1 MAIPQPIIILDN
13 HTLPTNF
20 LYPILGDN
28 IIEETESFPTKPL
41 LQSEN
46 NECGEKVDTSI
57 SSHPST
63 TEESFSSQEEA
74 ESKTSSSRRKLRMP
88 KKNAHLVSRMSP
100 GQRRKS
106 KRKLGPDA
114 NISPNSLDKLA
125 LNAVDKENEK
135 SGAIFN
141 IPTIGQQNLETNSV
155 ALNKK
160 IAERKSRST
169 SSSNLA
175 YSPVTNVTRA
185 GKKKIAT
192 KEELT
197 KIIPLPFESSIEG
210 SENSSSVLK
219 DVSAKYSGIRTSLS
233 SPCSSKNEAS
243 SLKESTVTERGGSNE
258 MKVCVEKLSPQ
269 NEEISSKSPVKV
281 IKESPLRIVPI
292 IDSNERSPVA
302 RKINFDRHN
311 KKNIEKANSTDIGTQ
326 NAQTLTNA
334 SRKRRSSTVTGNAS
348 KKLKSLTSTTINES
362 TFSEKDVDISK
373 SSGSETKRSKR
384 IARKA
389 KQKTE
394 ILSDHSIE
402 SDSSNL
408 TIGNVS
414 LALNQS
420 ESKYTISGDKGDKQP
435 VQKMRLNKYGESP
448 LHVAVKRGDLDKV
461 RSLLLEGA
469 DVNSKDHAGWRPIH
483 EAMREGDNA
492 LNIIRLLVEHNAN
505 INALSDS
512 GSTALHD
519 AAAYM
524 SEEIIE
530 YLINSGANP
539 AIENLDGKT
548 PLHIAKMPQYARTKQ
563 ILQLLTLTPCNA
575 ISSCGISKFFCPKPT
590 SYSHTEHTPSPNE
603 IIPDEKYSNMQ
614 VCIDQ
619 DSEKN
624 YEKQVKEAKNLA
636 SSEHNE
642 IAKII
647 EEGPIIK
654 DKETS
659 ILVRSIEDAKK
670 DTLTNHDEMP
680 CENGIDS
687 SNCNSPSLIKV
698 DDFQTSTRSPSITN
712 TSSNIVMNSDLK
724 ADEKFITN
732 EVKIITKTTELHSL
746 SNTHSDALQEN
757 TANQDNSD
765 EMIHQDINESKLTA
779 SSPKVIN
786 GTNEIVLKRNER
798 RQSMPSPYG
807 PGSRGAK
814 LLLMANK
821 KSKLANNLSLPA
833 GNSNLNNSFT
843 EFNNSTST
851 ANDESKHETGI
862 DNTSVPSL
870 SKFVLMSPRIE
881 SRKGLTSP
889 LPSSSHAQEKVN
901 FHTK

>member
-1 MAIPQPIIILDN
+1 
-13 HTLPTNF
+13 
-20 LYPILGDN
+20 
-28 IIEETESFPTKPL
+28 
-41 LQSEN
+41 
-46 NECGEKVDTSI
+46 
-57 SSHPST
+57 
-63 TEESFSSQEEA
+63 
-74 ESKTSSSRRKLRMP
+74 MP
-88 KKNAHLVSRMSP
+88 KKNAHLASRMSP

-106 KRKLGPDA
+106 KRKSGPEPDV
-114 NISPNSLDKLA
+114 SPNSLDKLA

-135 SGAIFN
+135 SGGIFN

-155 ALNKK
+155 ALSKK
-160 IAERKSRST
+160 IVERKSRSK
-169 SSSNLA
+169 SSSSSA

-185 GKKKIAT
+185 GKKRIAT
-192 KEELT
+192 KDELT
-197 KIIPLPFESSIEG
+197 KIIPLPFESSIAG
-210 SENSSSVLK
+210 SENSGSVLK
-219 DVSAKYSGIRTSLS
+219 DINAKYDGIRTSFS
-233 SPCSSKNEAS
+233 SPCRSKNETS
-243 SLKESTVTERGGSNE
+243 ELKVSTVTELVESNE
-258 MKVCVEKLSPQ
+258 MKVCVERLSPQ

-281 IKESPLRIVPI
+281 IKESPLRIVPV

-311 KKNIEKANSTDIGTQ
+311 RKNLEKADSTDIGAQ
-326 NAQTLTNA
+326 NAPTLTNA
-334 SRKRRSSTVTGNAS
+334 SRKRRISTITGNAS
-348 KKLKSLTSTTINES
+348 KKLKSLTSTAINET
-362 TFSEKDVDISK
+362 TFSDKDVDISR

-420 ESKYTISGDKGDKQP
+420 ESKCISDDKGDKQP

-530 YLINSGANP
+530 YLIKSGADP

-563 ILQLLTLTPCNA
+563 ILQLLTLTSCNA
-575 ISSCGISKFFCPKPT
+575 ISSCGISKFYCPKPT
-590 SYSHTEHTPSPNE
+590 SYSDTENTPSPKK
-603 IIPDEKYSNMQ
+603 IITDEKRSNMQ
-614 VCIDQ
+614 ICTDQ

-624 YEKQVKEAKNLA
+624 YETRVKEAKNLA
-636 SSEHNE
+636 TSEHNE
-642 IAKII
+642 ISKIT
-647 EEGPIIK
+647 EEGPVIK
-654 DKETS
+654 NKETS
-659 ILVRSIEDAKK
+659 ILVRSIEDAKQ
-670 DTLTNHDEMP
+670 DSLTTDGEMLSD
-680 CENGIDS
+680 NGIDS

-698 DDFQTSTRSPSITN
+698 DDIQTSNRSHSITN
-712 TSSNIVMNSDLK
+712 TSSNIVMNGELK
-724 ADEKFITN
+724 AVEKFITN
-732 EVKIITKTTELHSL
+732 EVKTIAKITESPSL
-746 SNTHSDALQEN
+746 SNTHSDALQEK
-757 TANQDNSD
+757 TANQDNGD
-765 EMIHQDINESKLTA
+765 EMSYPEINESRLTA
-779 SSPKVIN
+779 STPKVIN
-786 GTNEIVLKRNER
+786 GTNEIVSKRNER

-851 ANDESKHETGI
+851 ANDESRHETGI
-862 DNTSVPSL
+862 ENISVPSL

-901 FHTK
+901 FYEK

>member
-1 MAIPQPIIILDN
+1 
-13 HTLPTNF
+13 
-20 LYPILGDN
+20 
-28 IIEETESFPTKPL
+28 
-41 LQSEN
+41 
-46 NECGEKVDTSI
+46 
-57 SSHPST
+57 
-63 TEESFSSQEEA
+63 
-74 ESKTSSSRRKLRMP
+74 MP
-88 KKNAHLVSRMSP
+88 KKNAHLASRMSP

-106 KRKLGPDA
+106 KRKSGPEPDV
-114 NISPNSLDKLA
+114 SPNSLDKLA

-135 SGAIFN
+135 SGGIFN

-155 ALNKK
+155 ALSKK
-160 IAERKSRST
+160 IVERKSRSK
-169 SSSNLA
+169 SSSSSA

-185 GKKKIAT
+185 GKKRIAT
-192 KEELT
+192 KDELT
-197 KIIPLPFESSIEG
+197 KIIPLPFESSIAG
-210 SENSSSVLK
+210 SENSGSVLK
-219 DVSAKYSGIRTSLS
+219 DINAKYDGIRTSFS
-233 SPCSSKNEAS
+233 SPCRSKNETS
-243 SLKESTVTERGGSNE
+243 ELKVSTVTELVESNE
-258 MKVCVEKLSPQ
+258 MKVCVERLSPQ

-281 IKESPLRIVPI
+281 IKESPLRIVPV

-311 KKNIEKANSTDIGTQ
+311 RKNLEKVDSTDIGAQ
-326 NAQTLTNA
+326 NAPTLTNA
-334 SRKRRSSTVTGNAS
+334 SRKRRISTITGNAS
-348 KKLKSLTSTTINES
+348 KKLKSLTSTAINET
-362 TFSEKDVDISK
+362 TFSDKDVDISR

-420 ESKYTISGDKGDKQP
+420 ESKCISDDKGDKQP

-530 YLINSGANP
+530 YLIKSGADP

-563 ILQLLTLTPCNA
+563 ILQLLTLTSCNA
-575 ISSCGISKFFCPKPT
+575 ISSCGISKFYCPKPT
-590 SYSHTEHTPSPNE
+590 SYSDTENTPSPKK
-603 IIPDEKYSNMQ
+603 IITDEKRSNLQ
-614 VCIDQ
+614 ICTDQ

-624 YEKQVKEAKNLA
+624 YEAKNIA
-636 SSEHNE
+636 TSEHNE
-642 IAKII
+642 IPKII
-647 EEGPIIK
+647 EEGPVIK
-654 DKETS
+654 DTETS
-659 ILVRSIEDAKK
+659 ILVRSIEDAKQ
-670 DTLTNHDEMP
+670 DSLTTDGEMLSD
-680 CENGIDS
+680 NGIDS

-698 DDFQTSTRSPSITN
+698 DDIQTTNRSHSITN
-712 TSSNIVMNSDLK
+712 TSSNKVMNVELK
-724 ADEKFITN
+724 AVEKFITN
-732 EVKIITKTTELHSL
+732 EVKTIAKITESPSL
-746 SNTHSDALQEN
+746 SNTHSDALQEK
-757 TANQDNSD
+757 TANQDNGD
-765 EMIHQDINESKLTA
+765 EMSYQEINESRLTA
-779 SSPKVIN
+779 STPKVIN
-786 GTNEIVLKRNER
+786 GTNEIVSKRNER

-821 KSKLANNLSLPA
+821 KSKLANNISLPA

-851 ANDESKHETGI
+851 ANDESRHETGI
-862 DNTSVPSL
+862 ENISVPSL

-901 FHTK
+901 FYEK

>member
-1 MAIPQPIIILDN
+1 
-13 HTLPTNF
+13 
-20 LYPILGDN
+20 
-28 IIEETESFPTKPL
+28 
-41 LQSEN
+41 
-46 NECGEKVDTSI
+46 
-57 SSHPST
+57 
-63 TEESFSSQEEA
+63 
-74 ESKTSSSRRKLRMP
+74 MP
-88 KKNAHLVSRMSP
+88 KKNAHLASRMSP

-106 KRKLGPDA
+106 KRKSGPEPDV
-114 NISPNSLDKLA
+114 SPNSLDKLA

-135 SGAIFN
+135 SGGIFN

-155 ALNKK
+155 ALRKK
-160 IAERKSRST
+160 IVERKSRSK
-169 SSSNLA
+169 SSSSSA

-185 GKKKIAT
+185 GKKRIAT
-192 KEELT
+192 KDELT
-197 KIIPLPFESSIEG
+197 KIIPLPFESSIAG
-210 SENSSSVLK
+210 SENSGSVLK
-219 DVSAKYSGIRTSLS
+219 DINAKYDGIRTSFS
-233 SPCSSKNEAS
+233 SPCRSKNEAS
-243 SLKESTVTERGGSNE
+243 VLKVSTVTDLVESNE
-258 MKVCVEKLSPQ
+258 MKVCVERLSPQ

-281 IKESPLRIVPI
+281 IKESPLRIVPV

-311 KKNIEKANSTDIGTQ
+311 RKNLEKADSTDIGAQ
-326 NAQTLTNA
+326 NAPTLTNA
-334 SRKRRSSTVTGNAS
+334 SRKRRISTITGNAS
-348 KKLKSLTSTTINES
+348 KKLKSLTSTTINET
-362 TFSEKDVDISK
+362 TFSDKDADISR

-420 ESKYTISGDKGDKQP
+420 ESKCISDDKGDKQP

-530 YLINSGANP
+530 YLIKSGADP

-575 ISSCGISKFFCPKPT
+575 ISSCGISKFYCPKPT
-590 SYSHTEHTPSPNE
+590 SYSDTENTPSPKK
-603 IIPDEKYSNMQ
+603 IITDEKRSNLQ
-614 VCIDQ
+614 ICTDQ

-624 YEKQVKEAKNLA
+624 YEAKNIA
-636 SSEHNE
+636 TSEHNE
-642 IAKII
+642 ISKII
-647 EEGPIIK
+647 EEGPVIK

-659 ILVRSIEDAKK
+659 ILVRSIEDAKQ
-670 DTLTNHDEMP
+670 DSLTTDGEMLSD
-680 CENGIDS
+680 NGIDS

-698 DDFQTSTRSPSITN
+698 DDIQTSNRSHSITN
-712 TSSNIVMNSDLK
+712 TSSNIVMNGELK
-724 ADEKFITN
+724 AVEKFITN
-732 EVKIITKTTELHSL
+732 EVKTIAKITESPSL
-746 SNTHSDALQEN
+746 SNTHSDALQEK
-757 TANQDNSD
+757 TANQDNGD
-765 EMIHQDINESKLTA
+765 EMSYQEINESRLTA
-779 SSPKVIN
+779 STPKVIN
-786 GTNEIVLKRNER
+786 GTNEIVSKRNER

-821 KSKLANNLSLPA
+821 KSKLANNISLPA

-851 ANDESKHETGI
+851 ANDESRHETGI
-862 DNTSVPSL
+862 ENISVPSL

-901 FHTK
+901 FY

>member
-1 MAIPQPIIILDN
+1 
-13 HTLPTNF
+13 
-20 LYPILGDN
+20 
-28 IIEETESFPTKPL
+28 
-41 LQSEN
+41 
-46 NECGEKVDTSI
+46 
-57 SSHPST
+57 
-63 TEESFSSQEEA
+63 
-74 ESKTSSSRRKLRMP
+74 MP
-88 KKNAHLVSRMSP
+88 KKNAHLASRMSP

-106 KRKLGPDA
+106 KRKSGPEPDV
-114 NISPNSLDKLA
+114 SPNSLDKLA

-135 SGAIFN
+135 SGGIFN

-155 ALNKK
+155 ALSKK
-160 IAERKSRST
+160 IVERKSRSK
-169 SSSNLA
+169 SSSSSA

-185 GKKKIAT
+185 GKKRIAT
-192 KEELT
+192 KDELT
-197 KIIPLPFESSIEG
+197 KIIPLPFESSIAG
-210 SENSSSVLK
+210 SENSGSVLK
-219 DVSAKYSGIRTSLS
+219 DINAKYDGIRTSFS
-233 SPCSSKNEAS
+233 SPCRSKNETS
-243 SLKESTVTERGGSNE
+243 ELKVSTVTELVESNE
-258 MKVCVEKLSPQ
+258 MKVCVERLSPQ

-281 IKESPLRIVPI
+281 IKESPLRIVPV

-311 KKNIEKANSTDIGTQ
+311 RKNLEKADSTDIGAQ
-326 NAQTLTNA
+326 NAPTLTNA
-334 SRKRRSSTVTGNAS
+334 SRKRRISTITGNAS
-348 KKLKSLTSTTINES
+348 KKLKSLTSTAINET
-362 TFSEKDVDISK
+362 TFSDKDVDISR

-420 ESKYTISGDKGDKQP
+420 ESKCISDDKGDKQP

-530 YLINSGANP
+530 YLIKSGADP

-563 ILQLLTLTPCNA
+563 ILQLLTLTSCNA
-575 ISSCGISKFFCPKPT
+575 ISSCGISKFYCPKPT
-590 SYSHTEHTPSPNE
+590 SYSDTENTPSPKK
-603 IIPDEKYSNMQ
+603 IITDEKRSNLQ
-614 VCIDQ
+614 ICTDQ

-624 YEKQVKEAKNLA
+624 YEAKNIA
-636 SSEHNE
+636 TSEHNE
-642 IAKII
+642 IPKII
-647 EEGPIIK
+647 EEGPVIK

-659 ILVRSIEDAKK
+659 ILVRSIEDAKQ
-670 DTLTNHDEMP
+670 DSLTTDGEMLSD
-680 CENGIDS
+680 NGIDS

-698 DDFQTSTRSPSITN
+698 DDIQTSNRSHSITN
-712 TSSNIVMNSDLK
+712 TSSNKVMNVELK
-724 ADEKFITN
+724 AVEKFITN
-732 EVKIITKTTELHSL
+732 EVKTIAKITESPSL
-746 SNTHSDALQEN
+746 SNTHSDALQEK
-757 TANQDNSD
+757 TANQDNGD
-765 EMIHQDINESKLTA
+765 EMSYQEINESRLTA
-779 SSPKVIN
+779 STPKVIN
-786 GTNEIVLKRNER
+786 GTNEIVSKRNER

-851 ANDESKHETGI
+851 ANDESRHETGI
-862 DNTSVPSL
+862 ENISVPSL

-901 FHTK
+901 FYEK

>member
-1 MAIPQPIIILDN
+1 
-13 HTLPTNF
+13 
-20 LYPILGDN
+20 
-28 IIEETESFPTKPL
+28 
-41 LQSEN
+41 
-46 NECGEKVDTSI
+46 
-57 SSHPST
+57 
-63 TEESFSSQEEA
+63 
-74 ESKTSSSRRKLRMP
+74 MP
-88 KKNAHLVSRMSP
+88 KKNAHLASRMSP

-106 KRKLGPDA
+106 KRKSGPEPDV
-114 NISPNSLDKLA
+114 SPNSLDKLA

-135 SGAIFN
+135 SGGIFN

-155 ALNKK
+155 ALSKK
-160 IAERKSRST
+160 IVERKSRSK
-169 SSSNLA
+169 SSSSSA

-185 GKKKIAT
+185 GKKRIAT
-192 KEELT
+192 KDELT
-197 KIIPLPFESSIEG
+197 KIIPLPFESSIAG
-210 SENSSSVLK
+210 SENSGSVLK
-219 DVSAKYSGIRTSLS
+219 DINAKYDGIRTSFS
-233 SPCSSKNEAS
+233 SPCRSKNETS
-243 SLKESTVTERGGSNE
+243 ELKVSTVTELVESNE
-258 MKVCVEKLSPQ
+258 MKVCVERLSPQ

-281 IKESPLRIVPI
+281 IKESPLRIVPV

-311 KKNIEKANSTDIGTQ
+311 RKNLEKADSTDISAQ
-326 NAQTLTNA
+326 NAPTLTNA
-334 SRKRRSSTVTGNAS
+334 SRKRRISTITGNAS
-348 KKLKSLTSTTINES
+348 KKLKSLTSTAINET
-362 TFSEKDVDISK
+362 TFSDKDVDISR

-420 ESKYTISGDKGDKQP
+420 ESKCISDDKGDKQP

-530 YLINSGANP
+530 YLIKSGADP

-563 ILQLLTLTPCNA
+563 ILQLLTLTSCNA
-575 ISSCGISKFFCPKPT
+575 ISSCGISKFYCPKPT
-590 SYSHTEHTPSPNE
+590 SYSDTENTPSPKK
-603 IIPDEKYSNMQ
+603 IITDEKRSNLQ
-614 VCIDQ
+614 ICTDQ

-624 YEKQVKEAKNLA
+624 YEAKNIA
-636 SSEHNE
+636 TSEHNE
-642 IAKII
+642 IPKII
-647 EEGPIIK
+647 EEGPVIK

-659 ILVRSIEDAKK
+659 ILVRSIEDAKQ
-670 DTLTNHDEMP
+670 DSLTTDGEMLSD
-680 CENGIDS
+680 NGIDS

-698 DDFQTSTRSPSITN
+698 DDTQTSNRSHSITN
-712 TSSNIVMNSDLK
+712 TSSNKVMNVELK
-724 ADEKFITN
+724 AVEKFITN
-732 EVKIITKTTELHSL
+732 EVKTIAKITESPSL
-746 SNTHSDALQEN
+746 SNTHSDALQEK
-757 TANQDNSD
+757 TANQDNGD
-765 EMIHQDINESKLTA
+765 EMSYQEINESKLNA
-779 SSPKVIN
+779 STPKVHN
-786 GTNEIVLKRNER
+786 GTNEIVSKRNER

-821 KSKLANNLSLPA
+821 KSRLANNLSLPA

-851 ANDESKHETGI
+851 ANDESRHETGI
-862 DNTSVPSL
+862 ENISVPSL

-901 FHTK
+901 FYEK

>member
-1 MAIPQPIIILDN
+1 
-13 HTLPTNF
+13 
-20 LYPILGDN
+20 
-28 IIEETESFPTKPL
+28 
-41 LQSEN
+41 
-46 NECGEKVDTSI
+46 
-57 SSHPST
+57 
-63 TEESFSSQEEA
+63 
-74 ESKTSSSRRKLRMP
+74 MP
-88 KKNAHLVSRMSP
+88 KKNAHLASRMSP

-106 KRKLGPDA
+106 KRKSGPEPDV
-114 NISPNSLDKLA
+114 SPNSLDKLA

-135 SGAIFN
+135 SGGIFN

-155 ALNKK
+155 ALSKK
-160 IAERKSRST
+160 IVERKSRSK
-169 SSSNLA
+169 SSSSSA

-185 GKKKIAT
+185 GKKRIAT
-192 KEELT
+192 KDELT
-197 KIIPLPFESSIEG
+197 KIIPLPFESSIAG
-210 SENSSSVLK
+210 SENSGSVLK
-219 DVSAKYSGIRTSLS
+219 DINAKYDGIRTSFS
-233 SPCSSKNEAS
+233 SPCRSKNETS
-243 SLKESTVTERGGSNE
+243 ELKVSTVTELVESNE
-258 MKVCVEKLSPQ
+258 MKVCVERLSPQ

-281 IKESPLRIVPI
+281 IKESPLRIVPV
-292 IDSNERSPVA
+292 IDINERSPVA

-311 KKNIEKANSTDIGTQ
+311 RKNLEKADSTDIGVQ
-326 NAQTLTNA
+326 DAPTLTNA
-334 SRKRRSSTVTGNAS
+334 SRKRRISTITGNAS
-348 KKLKSLTSTTINES
+348 KKLKSLTSTAINET
-362 TFSEKDVDISK
+362 TFSDKDVDISR

-420 ESKYTISGDKGDKQP
+420 ESKCISDDKGDKQP

-461 RSLLLEGA
+461 KSLLLEGA

-530 YLINSGANP
+530 YLIKSGADP

-563 ILQLLTLTPCNA
+563 ILQLLTLTSCNA
-575 ISSCGISKFFCPKPT
+575 ISSCGISKFYCPKPT
-590 SYSHTEHTPSPNE
+590 SYSDTENTPSPKK
-603 IIPDEKYSNMQ
+603 IITDEKRSNLQ
-614 VCIDQ
+614 ICTDQ

-624 YEKQVKEAKNLA
+624 YEAKNIA
-636 SSEHNE
+636 TSEHNE
-642 IAKII
+642 IPKII
-647 EEGPIIK
+647 EEGPVIK

-659 ILVRSIEDAKK
+659 ILVRSIEDAKQ
-670 DTLTNHDEMP
+670 DSLTTDGEMLSD
-680 CENGIDS
+680 NGIDS

-698 DDFQTSTRSPSITN
+698 DDIQTSNRSHSITN
-712 TSSNIVMNSDLK
+712 TSSNKVMNVELK
-724 ADEKFITN
+724 AVEKFITN
-732 EVKIITKTTELHSL
+732 EVKTIAKITESPSL
-746 SNTHSDALQEN
+746 SNTHSDAFQEK
-757 TANQDNSD
+757 TANQDNGD
-765 EMIHQDINESKLTA
+765 EMSYQEINESRLTA
-779 SSPKVIN
+779 STPKVIN
-786 GTNEIVLKRNER
+786 GTNEIVSKRNER

-851 ANDESKHETGI
+851 ANDESRHETGI
-862 DNTSVPSL
+862 ENISVPSL

-901 FHTK
+901 FY

>member
-1 MAIPQPIIILDN
+1 
-13 HTLPTNF
+13 
-20 LYPILGDN
+20 
-28 IIEETESFPTKPL
+28 
-41 LQSEN
+41 
-46 NECGEKVDTSI
+46 
-57 SSHPST
+57 
-63 TEESFSSQEEA
+63 
-74 ESKTSSSRRKLRMP
+74 MP
-88 KKNAHLVSRMSP
+88 KKNAHLASRMSP

-106 KRKLGPDA
+106 KRKSGPEPDV
-114 NISPNSLDKLA
+114 SPNSLDKLA

-135 SGAIFN
+135 SGGIFN

-155 ALNKK
+155 ALSKK
-160 IAERKSRST
+160 IVERKSRSK
-169 SSSNLA
+169 SSSSSA

-185 GKKKIAT
+185 GKKRIAT
-192 KEELT
+192 KDELT
-197 KIIPLPFESSIEG
+197 KIIPLPFESSIAG
-210 SENSSSVLK
+210 SENSGSVLK
-219 DVSAKYSGIRTSLS
+219 DINAKYDGIRTSFS
-233 SPCSSKNEAS
+233 SPCRSKNETS
-243 SLKESTVTERGGSNE
+243 ELKVSTVTELVESNE
-258 MKVCVEKLSPQ
+258 MKVCVERLSPQ

-281 IKESPLRIVPI
+281 IKESPLRIVPV

-311 KKNIEKANSTDIGTQ
+311 RKNLEKADSTDIGAQ
-326 NAQTLTNA
+326 NAPTLTNA
-334 SRKRRSSTVTGNAS
+334 SRKRRISTITGNAS
-348 KKLKSLTSTTINES
+348 KKLKSLTSTAINET
-362 TFSEKDVDISK
+362 TFSDKDVDISR

-420 ESKYTISGDKGDKQP
+420 ESKCISDDKGDKQP

-530 YLINSGANP
+530 YLIKSGADP

-563 ILQLLTLTPCNA
+563 ILQLLTLTSCNA
-575 ISSCGISKFFCPKPT
+575 ISSCGISKFYCPKPT
-590 SYSHTEHTPSPNE
+590 SYSDTENTPSPKK
-603 IIPDEKYSNMQ
+603 IITDEKRSNLQ
-614 VCIDQ
+614 ICTDQ

-624 YEKQVKEAKNLA
+624 YEAKNIA
-636 SSEHNE
+636 TSEHNE
-642 IAKII
+642 IPKII
-647 EEGPIIK
+647 EEGPVIK

-659 ILVRSIEDAKK
+659 ILVRSIEDAKQ
-670 DTLTNHDEMP
+670 DSLTTDGEMLSD
-680 CENGIDS
+680 NGIDS

-698 DDFQTSTRSPSITN
+698 DDIQTSNRSHSITN
-712 TSSNIVMNSDLK
+712 TSSNKVMSVELK
-724 ADEKFITN
+724 AVEKFITN
-732 EVKIITKTTELHSL
+732 EVKTIAKITESPSL
-746 SNTHSDALQEN
+746 SNTHSDALQEK
-757 TANQDNSD
+757 TANQDNGD
-765 EMIHQDINESKLTA
+765 EMSYQEINESRLTA
-779 SSPKVIN
+779 STPKVIN
-786 GTNEIVLKRNER
+786 GTNEIVSKRNER

-851 ANDESKHETGI
+851 ANDESRHETGI
-862 DNTSVPSL
+862 ENISVPSL

-901 FHTK
+901 FYEK

>member
-1 MAIPQPIIILDN
+1 
-13 HTLPTNF
+13 
-20 LYPILGDN
+20 
-28 IIEETESFPTKPL
+28 
-41 LQSEN
+41 
-46 NECGEKVDTSI
+46 
-57 SSHPST
+57 
-63 TEESFSSQEEA
+63 
-74 ESKTSSSRRKLRMP
+74 MP
-88 KKNAHLVSRMSP
+88 KKNAHLASRMSP

-106 KRKLGPDA
+106 KRKSGPEPDV
-114 NISPNSLDKLA
+114 SPNSLDKLA

-135 SGAIFN
+135 SGGIFN

-155 ALNKK
+155 ALRKK
-160 IAERKSRST
+160 IVERKSRSK
-169 SSSNLA
+169 SSSSSA

-185 GKKKIAT
+185 GKKRIAT
-192 KEELT
+192 KDELT
-197 KIIPLPFESSIEG
+197 KIIPLPFESSIAG
-210 SENSSSVLK
+210 SETSGSVLK
-219 DVSAKYSGIRTSLS
+219 DINAKYDGIRTSFS
-233 SPCSSKNEAS
+233 SPCRSKNEAS
-243 SLKESTVTERGGSNE
+243 VLKVSTVTELVESNE
-258 MKVCVEKLSPQ
+258 MKVCVERLSPQ

-281 IKESPLRIVPI
+281 IKESPLRIVPV
-292 IDSNERSPVA
+292 IDINERSPVA
-302 RKINFDRHN
+302 RKINFDHHN
-311 KKNIEKANSTDIGTQ
+311 RKNLEKADSTDIGAQ
-326 NAQTLTNA
+326 NAPTLTNA
-334 SRKRRSSTVTGNAS
+334 SRKRRISTITGNAS
-348 KKLKSLTSTTINES
+348 KKLKSLTSTAINET
-362 TFSEKDVDISK
+362 TFSDKDVDISR

-408 TIGNVS
+408 TIGSVS

-420 ESKYTISGDKGDKQP
+420 ESKCISDDKGDKQP

-530 YLINSGANP
+530 YLIKSGADP

-563 ILQLLTLTPCNA
+563 ILQLLTLTSCNA
-575 ISSCGISKFFCPKPT
+575 ISSCGISKFYCPKPT
-590 SYSHTEHTPSPNE
+590 TYSDTENTPSPKK
-603 IIPDEKYSNMQ
+603 IITDEKRSNLQ
-614 VCIDQ
+614 ICTDQ

-624 YEKQVKEAKNLA
+624 YEAKNIA
-636 SSEHNE
+636 TSEHNE
-642 IAKII
+642 ISKII
-647 EEGPIIK
+647 EEGPVIK
-654 DKETS
+654 DKDTS
-659 ILVRSIEDAKK
+659 ILVRSIEDAKQ
-670 DTLTNHDEMP
+670 DSLTTDGEMLSD
-680 CENGIDS
+680 NGIDS

-698 DDFQTSTRSPSITN
+698 DDIQTSNRSHSITN
-712 TSSNIVMNSDLK
+712 TASNVVMNGELK
-724 ADEKFITN
+724 AVEKFITN
-732 EVKIITKTTELHSL
+732 EVKTIAKITESPSL
-746 SNTHSDALQEN
+746 SNTHSDALQEK
-757 TANQDNSD
+757 TANQDNGD
-765 EMIHQDINESKLTA
+765 EMSYQEINESRLTA
-779 SSPKVIN
+779 STPKVIN
-786 GTNEIVLKRNER
+786 GTNEIISKRNER

-821 KSKLANNLSLPA
+821 KSKLANNISLPA

-851 ANDESKHETGI
+851 ANDESRHETGI
-862 DNTSVPSL
+862 ENISVPSL

-901 FHTK
+901 FY

>member
-1 MAIPQPIIILDN
+1 
-13 HTLPTNF
+13 
-20 LYPILGDN
+20 
-28 IIEETESFPTKPL
+28 
-41 LQSEN
+41 
-46 NECGEKVDTSI
+46 
-57 SSHPST
+57 
-63 TEESFSSQEEA
+63 
-74 ESKTSSSRRKLRMP
+74 MP
-88 KKNAHLVSRMSP
+88 KKNAHLASRMSP

-106 KRKLGPDA
+106 KRKSGPEPDV
-114 NISPNSLDKLA
+114 SPNSLDKLA

-135 SGAIFN
+135 SGGIFN

-155 ALNKK
+155 ALSKK
-160 IAERKSRST
+160 IVERKSRSK
-169 SSSNLA
+169 SSSSSA

-185 GKKKIAT
+185 GKKRIAT
-192 KEELT
+192 KDELT
-197 KIIPLPFESSIEG
+197 KIIPLPFESSIAG
-210 SENSSSVLK
+210 SETSGSVLK
-219 DVSAKYSGIRTSLS
+219 DINAKYDGIRTSFS
-233 SPCSSKNEAS
+233 SPCRSKNEAS
-243 SLKESTVTERGGSNE
+243 VLKVSTVTEIVESNE
-258 MKVCVEKLSPQ
+258 MKVCVERLSPQ

-281 IKESPLRIVPI
+281 IKESPLRIVPV

-311 KKNIEKANSTDIGTQ
+311 RKNLEKADSTDIGAQ
-326 NAQTLTNA
+326 NAPTLTNA
-334 SRKRRSSTVTGNAS
+334 SRKRRISTITGNAS
-348 KKLKSLTSTTINES
+348 KKLKSLTSTAINET
-362 TFSEKDVDISK
+362 TFSDKDVDISR

-420 ESKYTISGDKGDKQP
+420 ESKCISDDKGDKQP

-530 YLINSGANP
+530 YLIKSGADP

-563 ILQLLTLTPCNA
+563 ILQLLTLTSCNA
-575 ISSCGISKFFCPKPT
+575 ISSCGISKFYCPKPT
-590 SYSHTEHTPSPNE
+590 SYSDTENTPSPKK
-603 IIPDEKYSNMQ
+603 IITDEKRSNLQ
-614 VCIDQ
+614 ICTDQ

-624 YEKQVKEAKNLA
+624 YEAKNIA
-636 SSEHNE
+636 TSEHNE
-642 IAKII
+642 ISKII
-647 EEGPIIK
+647 EEGPVIK
-654 DKETS
+654 DKDTS
-659 ILVRSIEDAKK
+659 ILVRSIEDAKQ
-670 DTLTNHDEMP
+670 DSLTTDGEMLSD
-680 CENGIDS
+680 NGIDS

-698 DDFQTSTRSPSITN
+698 DDIQTSNRSHSITN
-712 TSSNIVMNSDLK
+712 TASNVVMNGELK
-724 ADEKFITN
+724 AVEKFITN
-732 EVKIITKTTELHSL
+732 EVKTIAKITESPSL
-746 SNTHSDALQEN
+746 SNTHSDALQEK
-757 TANQDNSD
+757 TANQDNGD
-765 EMIHQDINESKLTA
+765 EMSYQEINESRLTA
-779 SSPKVIN
+779 STPKVIN
-786 GTNEIVLKRNER
+786 GTNEIVSKRNER

-821 KSKLANNLSLPA
+821 KSKLANNISLPA

-851 ANDESKHETGI
+851 ANDESRHETGI
-862 DNTSVPSL
+862 ENISVPSL

-901 FHTK
+901 FY

>member
-1 MAIPQPIIILDN
+1 
-13 HTLPTNF
+13 
-20 LYPILGDN
+20 
-28 IIEETESFPTKPL
+28 
-41 LQSEN
+41 
-46 NECGEKVDTSI
+46 
-57 SSHPST
+57 
-63 TEESFSSQEEA
+63 
-74 ESKTSSSRRKLRMP
+74 MP
-88 KKNAHLVSRMSP
+88 KKNAHLASRMSP

-106 KRKLGPDA
+106 KRKSGPEPDV
-114 NISPNSLDKLA
+114 SPNSLDKLA

-135 SGAIFN
+135 SGGIFN

-155 ALNKK
+155 ALRKK
-160 IAERKSRST
+160 IVERKSRSK
-169 SSSNLA
+169 SSSSSA
-175 YSPVTNVTRA
+175 CSPVTNVTRA
-185 GKKKIAT
+185 GKKRIAT
-192 KEELT
+192 KDELT
-197 KIIPLPFESSIEG
+197 KIIPLPFESSIAG
-210 SENSSSVLK
+210 SENSGSVLK
-219 DVSAKYSGIRTSLS
+219 DINAKYDGIRTSFS
-233 SPCSSKNEAS
+233 SPCRSKNETS
-243 SLKESTVTERGGSNE
+243 ELKVSTVTELVESNE
-258 MKVCVEKLSPQ
+258 MKVCVERLSPQ

-281 IKESPLRIVPI
+281 IKESPLRIVPV

-311 KKNIEKANSTDIGTQ
+311 RKNLEKADSTDIGAQ
-326 NAQTLTNA
+326 NAPTLTNA
-334 SRKRRSSTVTGNAS
+334 SRKRRISTITGNAS
-348 KKLKSLTSTTINES
+348 KKLKSLTSTAINET
-362 TFSEKDVDISK
+362 TFSDKDVDISR

-420 ESKYTISGDKGDKQP
+420 ESKCISDDKGDKQP

-530 YLINSGANP
+530 YLIKSGADP

-563 ILQLLTLTPCNA
+563 ILQLLTLTSCNA
-575 ISSCGISKFFCPKPT
+575 ISSCGISKFYCPKPT
-590 SYSHTEHTPSPNE
+590 SYSDTENTPSPKK
-603 IIPDEKYSNMQ
+603 IITDEKRSNLQ
-614 VCIDQ
+614 ICTDQ

-624 YEKQVKEAKNLA
+624 YEAKNIA
-636 SSEHNE
+636 TSEHNE
-642 IAKII
+642 IPKII
-647 EEGPIIK
+647 EEGPVIK
-654 DKETS
+654 DKETF
-659 ILVRSIEDAKK
+659 ILVRSIEDAKQ
-670 DTLTNHDEMP
+670 DTLTTDNETLSD
-680 CENGIDS
+680 NGIDS

-698 DDFQTSTRSPSITN
+698 DDIQTYNRSHSITN
-712 TSSNIVMNSDLK
+712 TSSNVVMNSELK
-724 ADEKFITN
+724 AAEKFITN
-732 EVKIITKTTELHSL
+732 EVKTVTKITESSSL
-746 SNTHSDALQEN
+746 SNTHSDALQEK
-757 TANQDNSD
+757 TANQDNGD
-765 EMIHQDINESKLTA
+765 EMSYQEINESRLTA
-779 SSPKVIN
+779 STPKVIN
-786 GTNEIVLKRNER
+786 GTNEIVSKRNER

-851 ANDESKHETGI
+851 ANDESRHETGI
-862 DNTSVPSL
+862 ENISVPSL

-901 FHTK
+901 FYEK

>member
-1 MAIPQPIIILDN
+1 
-13 HTLPTNF
+13 
-20 LYPILGDN
+20 
-28 IIEETESFPTKPL
+28 
-41 LQSEN
+41 
-46 NECGEKVDTSI
+46 
-57 SSHPST
+57 
-63 TEESFSSQEEA
+63 
-74 ESKTSSSRRKLRMP
+74 MP
-88 KKNAHLVSRMSP
+88 KKNAHLASRMSP

-106 KRKLGPDA
+106 KRKSGPEPDV
-114 NISPNSLDKLA
+114 SPNSLDKLA

-135 SGAIFN
+135 SGGIFN

-155 ALNKK
+155 ALSKK
-160 IAERKSRST
+160 IVERKSRSK
-169 SSSNLA
+169 SSSSSA

-185 GKKKIAT
+185 GKKRIAT
-192 KEELT
+192 KDELT
-197 KIIPLPFESSIEG
+197 KIIPLPFESSIAG
-210 SENSSSVLK
+210 SENSGSVLK
-219 DVSAKYSGIRTSLS
+219 DINAKYDGIRTSFS
-233 SPCSSKNEAS
+233 SPCRSKNETS
-243 SLKESTVTERGGSNE
+243 ELKVSTVTELVESNE
-258 MKVCVEKLSPQ
+258 MKVCVERLSPQ

-281 IKESPLRIVPI
+281 IKESPLRIVPV

-311 KKNIEKANSTDIGTQ
+311 RKKLEKADSTDIGAQ
-326 NAQTLTNA
+326 NAPTLTNA
-334 SRKRRSSTVTGNAS
+334 SRKRRISTITGNAS
-348 KKLKSLTSTTINES
+348 KKLKSLTSTAINET
-362 TFSEKDVDISK
+362 TFSDKDVDISR

-420 ESKYTISGDKGDKQP
+420 ESKCISDDKGDKQP

-530 YLINSGANP
+530 YLIKSGADP

-563 ILQLLTLTPCNA
+563 ILQLLTLTSCNA
-575 ISSCGISKFFCPKPT
+575 ISSCGISKFYCPKPT
-590 SYSHTEHTPSPNE
+590 SYSDTENTPSPKK
-603 IIPDEKYSNMQ
+603 IITDEKRSNLQ
-614 VCIDQ
+614 ICTDQ

-624 YEKQVKEAKNLA
+624 YEAKNIA
-636 SSEHNE
+636 TSKHNE
-642 IAKII
+642 IPKII
-647 EEGPIIK
+647 EEGPVIK

-659 ILVRSIEDAKK
+659 ILVRSIEDAKQ
-670 DTLTNHDEMP
+670 DSLTTDGEMLSD
-680 CENGIDS
+680 NGIDS

-698 DDFQTSTRSPSITN
+698 DDIQTSNRSHSITN
-712 TSSNIVMNSDLK
+712 TSSNKVMSVELK
-724 ADEKFITN
+724 AVEKFITN
-732 EVKIITKTTELHSL
+732 EVKTIAKITESPSL
-746 SNTHSDALQEN
+746 SNTHSDALQEK
-757 TANQDNSD
+757 TANQDNGD
-765 EMIHQDINESKLTA
+765 EMSYQEINESRLTA
-779 SSPKVIN
+779 STPKVIN
-786 GTNEIVLKRNER
+786 GTNEIVSKRNER

-851 ANDESKHETGI
+851 ANDESRHETGI
-862 DNTSVPSL
+862 ENISVPSL

-901 FHTK
+901 FYEK

>member
-1 MAIPQPIIILDN
+1 
-13 HTLPTNF
+13 
-20 LYPILGDN
+20 
-28 IIEETESFPTKPL
+28 
-41 LQSEN
+41 
-46 NECGEKVDTSI
+46 
-57 SSHPST
+57 
-63 TEESFSSQEEA
+63 
-74 ESKTSSSRRKLRMP
+74 MP
-88 KKNAHLVSRMSP
+88 KKNAHLASRMSP

-106 KRKLGPDA
+106 KRKSGPEPDV
-114 NISPNSLDKLA
+114 SPNSLDKLA

-135 SGAIFN
+135 SGGIFN

-155 ALNKK
+155 ALSKK
-160 IAERKSRST
+160 IVERKSRSK
-169 SSSNLA
+169 SSSSSA

-185 GKKKIAT
+185 GKKRIAT
-192 KEELT
+192 KDELT
-197 KIIPLPFESSIEG
+197 KIIPLPFESSIAG
-210 SENSSSVLK
+210 SENSGSVLK
-219 DVSAKYSGIRTSLS
+219 DINAKYDGIRTSFS
-233 SPCSSKNEAS
+233 SPCRSKNETS
-243 SLKESTVTERGGSNE
+243 ELKVSTVTELVESNE
-258 MKVCVEKLSPQ
+258 MKVCVERLSPQ

-281 IKESPLRIVPI
+281 IKESPLRIVPV

-311 KKNIEKANSTDIGTQ
+311 RKNLEKVDSTDIGAQ
-326 NAQTLTNA
+326 NAPTLTNA
-334 SRKRRSSTVTGNAS
+334 SRKRRISTITGNAS
-348 KKLKSLTSTTINES
+348 KKLKSLTSTAINET
-362 TFSEKDVDISK
+362 TFSDKDVDISR

-420 ESKYTISGDKGDKQP
+420 ESKCISDDKGDKQP

-530 YLINSGANP
+530 YLIKSGADP

-563 ILQLLTLTPCNA
+563 ILQLLTLTSCNA
-575 ISSCGISKFFCPKPT
+575 ISSCGISKFYCPKPT
-590 SYSHTEHTPSPNE
+590 SYSDTENTPSPKK
-603 IIPDEKYSNMQ
+603 IITDEKRSNLQ
-614 VCIDQ
+614 ICTDQ

-624 YEKQVKEAKNLA
+624 YEAKNIA
-636 SSEHNE
+636 TSEHNE
-642 IAKII
+642 IPKII
-647 EEGPIIK
+647 EEGPVIK
-654 DKETS
+654 DTETS
-659 ILVRSIEDAKK
+659 ILVRSIEDAKQ
-670 DTLTNHDEMP
+670 DSLTTDGEMLSD
-680 CENGIDS
+680 NGIDS

-698 DDFQTSTRSPSITN
+698 DDIQTTNRSHSITN
-712 TSSNIVMNSDLK
+712 TSSNKVMNVELK
-724 ADEKFITN
+724 AVEKFITN
-732 EVKIITKTTELHSL
+732 EVKTIAKITESPSL
-746 SNTHSDALQEN
+746 SNTHSDALQEK
-757 TANQDNSD
+757 TANQDNGD
-765 EMIHQDINESKLTA
+765 EMSYQEINESRLTA
-779 SSPKVIN
+779 STPKVIN
-786 GTNEIVLKRNER
+786 GTNEIVSKRNER

-851 ANDESKHETGI
+851 ANDESRHETGI
-862 DNTSVPSL
+862 ENISVPSL

-901 FHTK
+901 FYEK

>member
-1 MAIPQPIIILDN
+1 
-13 HTLPTNF
+13 
-20 LYPILGDN
+20 
-28 IIEETESFPTKPL
+28 
-41 LQSEN
+41 
-46 NECGEKVDTSI
+46 
-57 SSHPST
+57 
-63 TEESFSSQEEA
+63 
-74 ESKTSSSRRKLRMP
+74 MP
-88 KKNAHLVSRMSP
+88 KKNAHLASRMSP

-106 KRKLGPDA
+106 KRKSGPEPDV
-114 NISPNSLDKLA
+114 SPNSLDKLA

-135 SGAIFN
+135 SGGIFN

-155 ALNKK
+155 ALSKK
-160 IAERKSRST
+160 IVERKSRSK
-169 SSSNLA
+169 SSSSSA

-185 GKKKIAT
+185 GKKRIAT
-192 KEELT
+192 KDELT
-197 KIIPLPFESSIEG
+197 KIIPLPFESSIAG
-210 SENSSSVLK
+210 SENSGSVLK
-219 DVSAKYSGIRTSLS
+219 DINAKYDGIRTSFS
-233 SPCSSKNEAS
+233 SPCRSKNETS
-243 SLKESTVTERGGSNE
+243 ELKVSTVTELVESNE
-258 MKVCVEKLSPQ
+258 MKVCVERLSPQ

-281 IKESPLRIVPI
+281 IKESPLRIVPV

-311 KKNIEKANSTDIGTQ
+311 RKNLEKADSTDIGAQ
-326 NAQTLTNA
+326 NAPTLTNA
-334 SRKRRSSTVTGNAS
+334 SRKRRISTITGNAS
-348 KKLKSLTSTTINES
+348 KKLKSLTSTAINET
-362 TFSEKDVDISK
+362 TFSDKDVDISR

-420 ESKYTISGDKGDKQP
+420 ESKCISDDKGDKQP

-530 YLINSGANP
+530 YLIKSGADP

-563 ILQLLTLTPCNA
+563 ILQLLTLTSCNA
-575 ISSCGISKFFCPKPT
+575 ISSCGISKFYCPKPT
-590 SYSHTEHTPSPNE
+590 SYSDTENTPSPKK
-603 IIPDEKYSNMQ
+603 IITDEKRSNLQ
-614 VCIDQ
+614 ICTDQ

-624 YEKQVKEAKNLA
+624 YEAKNIA
-636 SSEHNE
+636 TSKHNE
-642 IAKII
+642 IPKII
-647 EEGPIIK
+647 EEGPVIK

-659 ILVRSIEDAKK
+659 ILVRSIEDAKQ
-670 DTLTNHDEMP
+670 DSLTTDGEMLSD
-680 CENGIDS
+680 NGIDS

-698 DDFQTSTRSPSITN
+698 DDIQTSNRSHSITN
-712 TSSNIVMNSDLK
+712 TSSNKVMNVELK
-724 ADEKFITN
+724 AVEKFITN
-732 EVKIITKTTELHSL
+732 EVKTIAKITESPSL
-746 SNTHSDALQEN
+746 SNTHSDALQEK
-757 TANQDNSD
+757 TANQDNGD
-765 EMIHQDINESKLTA
+765 EMSYQEINESRLTA
-779 SSPKVIN
+779 STPKVIN
-786 GTNEIVLKRNER
+786 GTNEIVSKRNER

-851 ANDESKHETGI
+851 ANDESRHETGI
-862 DNTSVPSL
+862 ENISVPSL

-889 LPSSSHAQEKVN
+889 LPSSSHAQEKVI
-901 FHTK
+901 FYEK

>member
-1 MAIPQPIIILDN
+1 
-13 HTLPTNF
+13 
-20 LYPILGDN
+20 
-28 IIEETESFPTKPL
+28 
-41 LQSEN
+41 
-46 NECGEKVDTSI
+46 
-57 SSHPST
+57 
-63 TEESFSSQEEA
+63 
-74 ESKTSSSRRKLRMP
+74 MP
-88 KKNAHLVSRMSP
+88 KKNAHLASRMSP

-106 KRKLGPDA
+106 KRKSGPEADV
-114 NISPNSLDKLA
+114 SPNSLDKLA

-135 SGAIFN
+135 SGGIFN
-141 IPTIGQQNLETNSV
+141 IPTIGQQNLQTNSV
-155 ALNKK
+155 ALSKK
-160 IAERKSRST
+160 IVERKSRSK
-169 SSSNLA
+169 SSSSSA

-185 GKKKIAT
+185 GKKRIAT

-219 DVSAKYSGIRTSLS
+219 DINAKYDGIRTSFS
-233 SPCSSKNEAS
+233 SPCRSKNEAS
-243 SLKESTVTERGGSNE
+243 VLKVSTVTELVESNE
-258 MKVCVEKLSPQ
+258 MKVYVERLSPQ

-281 IKESPLRIVPI
+281 IKESPLRIVPV

-311 KKNIEKANSTDIGTQ
+311 RKNLERADSADIGAQ
-326 NAQTLTNA
+326 NAPPLTNA
-334 SRKRRSSTVTGNAS
+334 SRKRRISTITGNAS
-348 KKLKSLTSTTINES
+348 KKLKSLTSTTSNETTLS
-362 TFSEKDVDISK
+362 DKDVDISR

-420 ESKYTISGDKGDKQP
+420 ESKCITSDDKGDKQP

-530 YLINSGANP
+530 YLIKSGADP

-548 PLHIAKMPQYARTKQ
+548 PLHIAKMPQYARTKP

-575 ISSCGISKFFCPKPT
+575 ISSCGISKFYCPKPT
-590 SYSHTEHTPSPNE
+590 SYSDTKNTPSPKK
-603 IIPDEKYSNMQ
+603 IITDEKRSNMQ
-614 VCIDQ
+614 MCTDQ

-624 YEKQVKEAKNLA
+624 HETRVKEVKNLA
-636 SSEHNE
+636 ASEQNE

-647 EEGPIIK
+647 EEGPVIK

-659 ILVRSIEDAKK
+659 TLVRSIEDAKQ
-670 DTLTNHDEMP
+670 DTLTTDGEMRSN
-680 CENGIDS
+680 NGIGS

-698 DDFQTSTRSPSITN
+698 DDIQTSNRSHSITN
-712 TSSNIVMNSDLK
+712 TSSNVVMNSELK
-724 ADEKFITN
+724 AVDKFITN
-732 EVKIITKTTELHSL
+732 EVKTITKITESPSS
-746 SNTHSDALQEN
+746 SNTHSDVLQEK
-757 TANQDNSD
+757 TANQDNDD
-765 EMIHQDINESKLTA
+765 EMSYQEINESKLTA
-779 SSPKVIN
+779 STPKVII
-786 GTNEIVLKRNER
+786 GTNEIVSKRNER

-843 EFNNSTST
+843 EFYNSTST
-851 ANDESKHETGI
+851 ANDESRHETGI
-862 DNTSVPSL
+862 DNISVPSL

-901 FHTK
+901 NYAK

>member
-1 MAIPQPIIILDN
+1 
-13 HTLPTNF
+13 
-20 LYPILGDN
+20 
-28 IIEETESFPTKPL
+28 
-41 LQSEN
+41 
-46 NECGEKVDTSI
+46 
-57 SSHPST
+57 
-63 TEESFSSQEEA
+63 
-74 ESKTSSSRRKLRMP
+74 MP
-88 KKNAHLVSRMSP
+88 KKNAHLASRMSP

-106 KRKLGPDA
+106 KRKSGPEPDV
-114 NISPNSLDKLA
+114 SPNSLDKLA

-135 SGAIFN
+135 SGGIFN

-155 ALNKK
+155 ALSKK
-160 IAERKSRST
+160 IVERKSRSK
-169 SSSNLA
+169 SSSSSA

-185 GKKKIAT
+185 GKKRIAT
-192 KEELT
+192 KDELT
-197 KIIPLPFESSIEG
+197 KIIPLPFESSIAG
-210 SENSSSVLK
+210 SENSGSVLK
-219 DVSAKYSGIRTSLS
+219 DINAKYDGIRTSFS
-233 SPCSSKNEAS
+233 SPCRSKNEAS
-243 SLKESTVTERGGSNE
+243 VLKVSTVTELVESNE
-258 MKVCVEKLSPQ
+258 MKVCVERLSPQ

-281 IKESPLRIVPI
+281 IKESPLRIVPV

-311 KKNIEKANSTDIGTQ
+311 RKNLEKADSTDIGAQ
-326 NAQTLTNA
+326 NAPTLTNA
-334 SRKRRSSTVTGNAS
+334 SRKRRISTITGNAS
-348 KKLKSLTSTTINES
+348 KKLKSLTSTAINET
-362 TFSEKDVDISK
+362 TFSDKDVDISR

-420 ESKYTISGDKGDKQP
+420 ESKCISDDKGDKQP

-530 YLINSGANP
+530 YLIKSGADP

-563 ILQLLTLTPCNA
+563 ILQLLTLTSCNA
-575 ISSCGISKFFCPKPT
+575 ISSCGISKFYCPKPT
-590 SYSHTEHTPSPNE
+590 SYSDTENTPSPKK
-603 IIPDEKYSNMQ
+603 IITDEKRSNLQ
-614 VCIDQ
+614 ICTDQ

-624 YEKQVKEAKNLA
+624 YEAKNIA
-636 SSEHNE
+636 TSEHNE
-642 IAKII
+642 IPKII
-647 EEGPIIK
+647 EEGPVIK

-659 ILVRSIEDAKK
+659 ILVRSIEDAKQ
-670 DTLTNHDEMP
+670 DSLTTDGEMLSD
-680 CENGIDS
+680 NGIDS

-698 DDFQTSTRSPSITN
+698 DDIQTSNRSHSITN
-712 TSSNIVMNSDLK
+712 TSSNKVMNVELK
-724 ADEKFITN
+724 AVEKFITN
-732 EVKIITKTTELHSL
+732 EVKTIAKITESPSL
-746 SNTHSDALQEN
+746 SNTHSDALQEK
-757 TANQDNSD
+757 TANQDNGDDMSYQ
-765 EMIHQDINESKLTA
+765 EINESRLTA
-779 SSPKVIN
+779 STPKVIN
-786 GTNEIVLKRNER
+786 GTNEIVSKRNER

-851 ANDESKHETGI
+851 ANDESRHETGI
-862 DNTSVPSL
+862 ENISVPSL

-901 FHTK
+901 FYEK

>member
-1 MAIPQPIIILDN
+1 
-13 HTLPTNF
+13 
-20 LYPILGDN
+20 
-28 IIEETESFPTKPL
+28 
-41 LQSEN
+41 
-46 NECGEKVDTSI
+46 
-57 SSHPST
+57 
-63 TEESFSSQEEA
+63 
-74 ESKTSSSRRKLRMP
+74 MP
-88 KKNAHLVSRMSP
+88 KKNAHLASRMSP

-106 KRKLGPDA
+106 KRKSGPEPDV
-114 NISPNSLDKLA
+114 SPNSLDKLA

-135 SGAIFN
+135 SGGIFN

-155 ALNKK
+155 ALSKK
-160 IAERKSRST
+160 IVERKSRSK
-169 SSSNLA
+169 SSSSSA

-185 GKKKIAT
+185 GKKRIAT
-192 KEELT
+192 KDELT
-197 KIIPLPFESSIEG
+197 KIIPLPFESSIAG
-210 SENSSSVLK
+210 SENSGSVLK
-219 DVSAKYSGIRTSLS
+219 DINAKYDGIRTSFS
-233 SPCSSKNEAS
+233 SPCRSKNETS
-243 SLKESTVTERGGSNE
+243 ELKVSTVTELVESNE
-258 MKVCVEKLSPQ
+258 MKVCVERLSPQ

-281 IKESPLRIVPI
+281 IKESPLRIVPV

-311 KKNIEKANSTDIGTQ
+311 RKNLEKADSTDIGAQ
-326 NAQTLTNA
+326 NAPTLTNA
-334 SRKRRSSTVTGNAS
+334 SRKRRISTITGNAS
-348 KKLKSLTSTTINES
+348 KKLKSLTSTAINET
-362 TFSEKDVDISK
+362 TFSDKDVDISR

-420 ESKYTISGDKGDKQP
+420 ESKCISDDKGDKQP

-530 YLINSGANP
+530 YLIKSGADP

-563 ILQLLTLTPCNA
+563 ILQLLTLTSCNA
-575 ISSCGISKFFCPKPT
+575 ISSCGISKFYCPKPT
-590 SYSHTEHTPSPNE
+590 SYSDTENTPSPKK
-603 IIPDEKYSNMQ
+603 IITDEKRSNLQ
-614 VCIDQ
+614 ICTDQ

-624 YEKQVKEAKNLA
+624 YEAKNIA
-636 SSEHNE
+636 TSEHNE
-642 IAKII
+642 IPKII
-647 EEGPIIK
+647 EEGPVIK

-659 ILVRSIEDAKK
+659 ILVRSIEDAKQ
-670 DTLTNHDEMP
+670 DSLTTDGEMLSD
-680 CENGIDS
+680 NGIDS

-698 DDFQTSTRSPSITN
+698 DDTQTSNRSHSITN
-712 TSSNIVMNSDLK
+712 TSSNKVMNVELK
-724 ADEKFITN
+724 AVEKFITN
-732 EVKIITKTTELHSL
+732 EVKTIAKITESPSL
-746 SNTHSDALQEN
+746 SNTHSDALQEK
-757 TANQDNSD
+757 TANQDNGD
-765 EMIHQDINESKLTA
+765 EMSYQEINESKLNA
-779 SSPKVIN
+779 STPKVHN
-786 GTNEIVLKRNER
+786 GTNEIVSKRNER

-821 KSKLANNLSLPA
+821 KSKLANNISLPA

-851 ANDESKHETGI
+851 ANDESRHETGI
-862 DNTSVPSL
+862 ENISVPSL

-901 FHTK
+901 FYEK

>member
-1 MAIPQPIIILDN
+1 
-13 HTLPTNF
+13 
-20 LYPILGDN
+20 
-28 IIEETESFPTKPL
+28 
-41 LQSEN
+41 
-46 NECGEKVDTSI
+46 
-57 SSHPST
+57 
-63 TEESFSSQEEA
+63 
-74 ESKTSSSRRKLRMP
+74 MP
-88 KKNAHLVSRMSP
+88 KKNAHLASRMSP

-106 KRKLGPDA
+106 KRKSGPEPDV
-114 NISPNSLDKLA
+114 SPNSLDKLA

-135 SGAIFN
+135 SGGIFN

-155 ALNKK
+155 ALRKK
-160 IAERKSRST
+160 IVERKSRSK
-169 SSSNLA
+169 SSSSSA
-175 YSPVTNVTRA
+175 CSPVTNVTRA
-185 GKKKIAT
+185 GKKRIAT
-192 KEELT
+192 KDELT
-197 KIIPLPFESSIEG
+197 KIIPLPFESSIAG
-210 SENSSSVLK
+210 SENSGSVLK
-219 DVSAKYSGIRTSLS
+219 DINAKYDGIRTSFS
-233 SPCSSKNEAS
+233 SPCRSKNETS
-243 SLKESTVTERGGSNE
+243 ELKVSTVTELVESNE
-258 MKVCVEKLSPQ
+258 MKVCVERLSPQ

-281 IKESPLRIVPI
+281 IKESPLRIVPV

-311 KKNIEKANSTDIGTQ
+311 RKNLEKADSTDIGAQ
-326 NAQTLTNA
+326 NAPTLTNA
-334 SRKRRSSTVTGNAS
+334 SRKRRISTITGNAS
-348 KKLKSLTSTTINES
+348 KKLKSLTSTAINET
-362 TFSEKDVDISK
+362 TFSDKDVDISR

-420 ESKYTISGDKGDKQP
+420 ESKCISDDKGDKQP

-530 YLINSGANP
+530 YLIKSGADP

-563 ILQLLTLTPCNA
+563 ILQLLTLTSCNA
-575 ISSCGISKFFCPKPT
+575 ISSCGISKFYCPKPT
-590 SYSHTEHTPSPNE
+590 SYSDTENTPSPKK
-603 IIPDEKYSNMQ
+603 IITDEKRSNLQ
-614 VCIDQ
+614 ICTDQ

-624 YEKQVKEAKNLA
+624 YEAKNIA
-636 SSEHNE
+636 TSEHNE
-642 IAKII
+642 ISKII
-647 EEGPIIK
+647 EEGPVIK

-659 ILVRSIEDAKK
+659 ILVRSIEDAKQ
-670 DTLTNHDEMP
+670 DTLTTDNETLSD
-680 CENGIDS
+680 NGIDS

-698 DDFQTSTRSPSITN
+698 DDIQTYNRSHSITN
-712 TSSNIVMNSDLK
+712 TSSNVVMNSELK
-724 ADEKFITN
+724 AAEKFITN
-732 EVKIITKTTELHSL
+732 EVKTVTKITESSSL
-746 SNTHSDALQEN
+746 SNTHSDALQEK
-757 TANQDNSD
+757 TANQDNGD
-765 EMIHQDINESKLTA
+765 EMSYQEINESRLTA
-779 SSPKVIN
+779 STPKVIN
-786 GTNEIVLKRNER
+786 GTNEIVSKRNER

-851 ANDESKHETGI
+851 ANDESRHETGI
-862 DNTSVPSL
+862 DNISVPSL

-901 FHTK
+901 FYEK

>member
-1 MAIPQPIIILDN
+1 
-13 HTLPTNF
+13 
-20 LYPILGDN
+20 
-28 IIEETESFPTKPL
+28 
-41 LQSEN
+41 
-46 NECGEKVDTSI
+46 
-57 SSHPST
+57 
-63 TEESFSSQEEA
+63 
-74 ESKTSSSRRKLRMP
+74 MP
-88 KKNAHLVSRMSP
+88 KKNAHLASRMSP

-106 KRKLGPDA
+106 KRKSGPEPDV
-114 NISPNSLDKLA
+114 SPNSLDKLA

-135 SGAIFN
+135 SGGIFN

-155 ALNKK
+155 ALSKK
-160 IAERKSRST
+160 IVERKSRSK
-169 SSSNLA
+169 SSSSSA

-185 GKKKIAT
+185 GKKRIAT
-192 KEELT
+192 KDELT
-197 KIIPLPFESSIEG
+197 KIIPLPFESSIAG
-210 SENSSSVLK
+210 SENSGSVLK
-219 DVSAKYSGIRTSLS
+219 DINAKYDGIRTSFS
-233 SPCSSKNEAS
+233 SPCRSKNETS
-243 SLKESTVTERGGSNE
+243 ELKVSTVTELVESNE
-258 MKVCVEKLSPQ
+258 MKVCVERLSPQ

-281 IKESPLRIVPI
+281 IKESPLRIVPV

-311 KKNIEKANSTDIGTQ
+311 RKNLEKADSTDIGAQ
-326 NAQTLTNA
+326 NAPTLTNA
-334 SRKRRSSTVTGNAS
+334 SRKRRISTITGNAS
-348 KKLKSLTSTTINES
+348 KKLKSLTSTAINET
-362 TFSEKDVDISK
+362 TFSDKDVDISR

-420 ESKYTISGDKGDKQP
+420 ESKCISDDKGDKQP

-530 YLINSGANP
+530 YLIKSGADP

-563 ILQLLTLTPCNA
+563 ILQLLTLTSCNA
-575 ISSCGISKFFCPKPT
+575 ISSCGISKFYCPKPT
-590 SYSHTEHTPSPNE
+590 SYSDTENTPSPKK
-603 IIPDEKYSNMQ
+603 IITDEKRSNLQ
-614 VCIDQ
+614 ICTDQ

-624 YEKQVKEAKNLA
+624 YEAKNIA
-636 SSEHNE
+636 TSEHNE
-642 IAKII
+642 ISKII
-647 EEGPIIK
+647 EEGPVIK

-659 ILVRSIEDAKK
+659 ILVRSIEDAKQ
-670 DTLTNHDEMP
+670 DSLTTDGEMLSD
-680 CENGIDS
+680 NGIDS

-698 DDFQTSTRSPSITN
+698 DDIQTSNRSHSITN
-712 TSSNIVMNSDLK
+712 TSSNKVMNVELK
-724 ADEKFITN
+724 AVEKFITN
-732 EVKIITKTTELHSL
+732 EVKTIAKITESPSL
-746 SNTHSDALQEN
+746 SNTHSDALQEK
-757 TANQDNSD
+757 TANQDNGDDMSYQ
-765 EMIHQDINESKLTA
+765 EINESRLTA
-779 SSPKVIN
+779 STPKVIN
-786 GTNEIVLKRNER
+786 GTNEIVSKRNER

-851 ANDESKHETGI
+851 ANDESRHETGI
-862 DNTSVPSL
+862 DNISVPSL

-901 FHTK
+901 FYEK

>member
-1 MAIPQPIIILDN
+1 
-13 HTLPTNF
+13 
-20 LYPILGDN
+20 
-28 IIEETESFPTKPL
+28 
-41 LQSEN
+41 
-46 NECGEKVDTSI
+46 
-57 SSHPST
+57 
-63 TEESFSSQEEA
+63 
-74 ESKTSSSRRKLRMP
+74 MP
-88 KKNAHLVSRMSP
+88 KKNAHLASRMSP

-106 KRKLGPDA
+106 KRKSGPEPDV
-114 NISPNSLDKLA
+114 SPNSLDKLA

-135 SGAIFN
+135 SGGIFN
-141 IPTIGQQNLETNSV
+141 IPTIGQQKPETNSV
-155 ALNKK
+155 ALSKK
-160 IAERKSRST
+160 IVERKRRIK
-169 SSSNLA
+169 SSSSSA

-185 GKKKIAT
+185 GKKRIAT
-192 KEELT
+192 KDELT
-197 KIIPLPFESSIEG
+197 KIIPLPFESSIAG
-210 SENSSSVLK
+210 SENSGSVLK
-219 DVSAKYSGIRTSLS
+219 DINAKYDGIRTSFS
-233 SPCSSKNEAS
+233 SPCRSKNETS
-243 SLKESTVTERGGSNE
+243 ELKVSTVTELVESNE
-258 MKVCVEKLSPQ
+258 MKVCVERLSPQ

-281 IKESPLRIVPI
+281 IKESPLRIAPV

-311 KKNIEKANSTDIGTQ
+311 RKNLEKVDSTDIGAQ
-326 NAQTLTNA
+326 NAPTLTNA
-334 SRKRRSSTVTGNAS
+334 SRKRRVSAITGNAS
-348 KKLKSLTSTTINES
+348 KKLKSLTSTEINET
-362 TFSEKDVDISK
+362 TFSDKDVDISR

-420 ESKYTISGDKGDKQP
+420 ESKCISDDKGDKQP

-530 YLINSGANP
+530 YLIKSGADP

-563 ILQLLTLTPCNA
+563 ILQLLTLTSCNA
-575 ISSCGISKFFCPKPT
+575 ISSCGISKFYCPKPT
-590 SYSHTEHTPSPNE
+590 SYSDTENTPSPKK
-603 IIPDEKYSNMQ
+603 IITDEKRSNLQ
-614 VCIDQ
+614 ICTDQ

-624 YEKQVKEAKNLA
+624 YEAKNIA
-636 SSEHNE
+636 TSEHNE
-642 IAKII
+642 IPKII
-647 EEGPIIK
+647 EEGPVIK

-659 ILVRSIEDAKK
+659 IIVRSIEDTKPN
-670 DTLTNHDEMP
+670 TLTTDGEMLSD
-680 CENGIDS
+680 NGIDS

-698 DDFQTSTRSPSITN
+698 DDIQTSNRSHSITN
-712 TSSNIVMNSDLK
+712 TASNVVMNGELK
-724 ADEKFITN
+724 AVEKFITN
-732 EVKIITKTTELHSL
+732 EVKTIAKITESPSL
-746 SNTHSDALQEN
+746 SNTHSDALQEK
-757 TANQDNSD
+757 TANQDNGD
-765 EMIHQDINESKLTA
+765 EMSYQEINESRLTA
-779 SSPKVIN
+779 STPKVIN
-786 GTNEIVLKRNER
+786 GTNEIVSKRNER

-821 KSKLANNLSLPA
+821 KSKLANNISLPA

-851 ANDESKHETGI
+851 ANDESRHETGI
-862 DNTSVPSL
+862 ENISVPSL

-901 FHTK
+901 CYEK